1 MRNERAH
8 LYVLLRVTTKPEN
21 LAPPCG
27 SHGKLQC
34 VQSTPFVVL
43 GISKSIFF
51 YFIAILNYLL
61 YLLLVLCNTAESDKI
76 NTGPVLPILITNTFN
91 IKAIYV

>member
-27 SHGKLQC
+27 SHGKLQR

-51 YFIAILNYLL
+51 LL
-61 YLLLVLCNTAESDKI
+61 YCNIKLLALLVTSA
-76 NTGPVLPILITNTFN
+76 V
-91 IKAIYV
+91 